1 MELRREMTSKE
12 KRRYYK
18 EIAFERLGET
28 RINTMG
34 SKMTIID
41 YKNCDNITVEFENGY
56 ITKTIYRNFV
66 KGSVRNPYDKTI
78 YGVGCIGK
86 GNYKAT
92 IKGKATKE
100 YVTWASMFERCYS
113 LKYQQREP
121 TYKGCKIC
129 DKWMN
134 FQEFGKWFS
143 ENYYEIDEQKM
154 HIDKDILIKGNK
166 IYSPLTCV
174 FVPQDINKL
183 FTKADSI
190 RNDLP
195 IGVSAYGLKYRTQY
209 RNKNIV
215 KTLGYF
221 NTPYE
226 AFLVYKKYKE
236 KLIKETADKYRNKI
250 PEKLYNAMMNYE
262 VSEED

>member
-1 MELRREMTSKE
+1 MTNKE
-12 KRRYYK
+12 KRQYYK
-18 EIAFERLGET
+18 ERSFERLGET
-28 RINTMG
+28 RINNMG
-34 SKMTIID
+34 SVMTIID
-41 YKNCDNITVEFENGY
+41 YKNYNNVTVEFENGY
-56 ITKTIYRNFV
+56 ITKTIYGNFV
-66 KGSVRNPYDKTI
+66 RGSVKNPYDKTT
-78 YGVGCIGK
+78 YGVGYIGEGK
-86 GNYKAT
+86 YKAT
-92 IKGKATKE
+92 VKGKATKE
-100 YVTWASMFERCYS
+100 YAVWSSMFERCYS

-143 ENYYEIDEQKM
+143 ENYYEIIGQKM

-166 IYSPLTCV
+166 TYSPLTCV

-190 RNDLP
+190 RNNLP
-195 IGVSAYGLKYRTQY
+195 IGVYLWQF
-209 RNKNIV
+209 KNR
-215 KTLGYF
+215 KTCYTAQCRDGKIQKRLGYF
-221 NTPYE
+221 NTSHK
-226 AFLVYKKYKE
+226 AFLAYKKYKE
-236 KLIKETADKYRNKI
+236 ELIKETANKYRGRI